1 MSSGSSAAGDPIAVT
16 FRTPPDITVRPAHE
30 HEIEEVITLLDAAL
44 LEVDRESIRR
54 RAGSPSILVAV
65 GRGSPSGAIVLEG
78 AHVEAIAVRRR
89 ERRRGIGTA
98 LIDAAAAD
106 RGRLT
111 ATCDERLRPFYASLG
126 FTFSSQPGGRLF
138 GRGPTELE
146 ERVE

>member
-1 MSSGSSAAGDPIAVT
+1 M
-16 FRTPPDITVRPAHE
+16 PDSTVRSAHE
-30 HEIEEVITLLDAAL
+30 YEAEAVIGILDAAL

-65 GRGSPSGAIVLEG
+65 GGGSLSGAIVLEG

-98 LIDAAAAD
+98 LIHAATAH
-106 RGRLT
+106 RGQLT

-126 FTFSSQPGGRLF
+126 FALSSHPGGRLF
-138 GRGPTELE
+138 GRGPIELE